1 MRFRWISMDRGERF
15 KTQWRTWIFW
25 RIFRLHEKGGLRNPS
40 PMAKLDLPD
49 PIPKHQYSCS
59 TLFFR
64 SFAILQELLWL
75 LITIDTFLRTLGL
88 NSRQPNRARTSGIRS
103 FMKFLLFFSRYCL
116 SLGSFYTNYKKRQ
129 QGWWYYVENL
139 TLLYINM
146 NETSTEEDLSCRQLS
161 PKFVAQCMETSYC
174 YHRSRV
180 GFW

>member
-103 FMKFLLFFSRYCL
+103 FMKFLLFFTVL
-116 SLGSFYTNYKKRQ
+116 LKFGVILHKLKKKAARL
-129 QGWWYYVENL
+129 VIL
-139 TLLYINM
+139 
-146 NETSTEEDLSCRQLS
+146 RR
-161 PKFVAQCMETSYC
+161 KFNFTIHQHE
-174 YHRSRV
+174 RNFNR
-180 GFW
+180 GGLKL